1 METKPANKA
10 WRGREAVVEAVG
22 VYLQSAVVCL
32 DGITL
37 DYLAHNPPPQPD
49 LGTAGLGTQW
59 SPSPLHTTP
68 CHRSHQAIG
77 GGVGSER
84 T

>member
-1 METKPANKA
+1 METKPATKA
-10 WRGREAVVEAVG
+10 WQGREVEVVEVMVG

-49 LGTAGLGTQW
+49 LGTAAGQW

-68 CHRSHQAIG
+68 CLHSHQER
-77 GGVGSER
+77 GGVGSEK